1 MEINPPI
8 RGWYNDAEVADDGSD
23 PAICDD
29 IAEQLVRRDPGRN
42 INVILAGGRGDF
54 FNETVQ
60 DVEGEGKS
68 YRQDYPLFPFSVLV
82 KVFSC
87 YRTDGADLV
96 REWIDD
102 RKARGASYKYTTSA
116 KEMKEFND
124 FDVDYFMG
132 LFAIE
137 DMEYQ
142 LEQTAEMDD
151 PTLAEMTETALNILN
166 TKPNGF
172 VAFIEE
178 GLVDHGHHGNKVTGD
193 LLPVFHL
200 MFMLA

>member
-1 MEINPPI
+1 M
-8 RGWYNDAEVADDGSD
+8 S
-23 PAICDD
+23 
-29 IAEQLVRRDPGRN
+29 N
-42 INVILAGGRGDF
+42 IL
-54 FNETVQ
+54 
-60 DVEGEGKS
+60 
-68 YRQDYPLFPFSVLV
+68 
-82 KVFSC
+82 SC

-96 REWIDD
+96 QEWIDD

-116 KEMKEFND
+116 REMKEFTD
-124 FDVDYFMG
+124 YDVDYFMG

-178 GLVDHGHHGNKVTGD
+178 GLVDHGHHGNKVTQDICYLASDDHDD
-193 LLPVFHL
+193 LMKARQAIDETLHL
-200 MFMLA
+200 DMAVSKALEMVNLGAGFKMIIFL